1 MSILREKLRAG
12 IPEMR
17 AKIDDILKKHKDEVI
32 SNVTVKQV
40 YGGMRGVIGMVCNS
54 SYVDPIKGLHI
65 RGIPVSELTDKLPEE
80 IFYLLCTGELPD
92 KEALKEL
99 QKELYLR
106 AEVPDYVW
114 DVIYAL
120 PRDTHPMT
128 MLSIAIL
135 AMEGTSIFKEKYAA
149 GLRKADFWEATLDDA
164 LELLA
169 KLPIIAA
176 GVYRIRF
183 AKGELI
189 PYDSSLDWGANL
201 ANMLGIS
208 DPKGEFADLV
218 RLYLVLHCDHEG
230 GNVSAFTSRVVNSA
244 LSNLYYAVSS
254 GLNGLA
260 GPLHGLANQ
269 ECLKFVMAIEEKF
282 KRVPSKE
289 ELSEF
294 VWSTL
299 KLGKVIPGYGHAVL
313 RATDP
318 RFTAFLNFGKQHCPD
333 EEIFQIVE
341 KLYEVVPDILKDY
354 GGGKIADP
362 WPNVDAIS
370 GSLLFH
376 YGLTMFD
383 YYTVMF
389 GVSRVLGF
397 CAQAIMTRGLQ
408 APIIRPK
415 SVTNEWIK
423 ETLRKVKRNKK

>member
-1 MSILREKLRAG
+1 MAILREKLRTE
-12 IPEMR
+12 IPEIR
-17 AKIDDILKKHKDEVI
+17 TKIDGIFKKHKDEVV

-54 SYVDPIKGLHI
+54 SYVDPLKGLFI
-65 RGIPVSELTDKLPEE
+65 RGIPVSELTDRIPEE

-92 KEALKEL
+92 NEALKQLQDEL
-99 QKELYLR
+99 NLR
-106 AEVPDYVW
+106 AEVPEYVW
-114 DVIYAL
+114 NVIRSL
-120 PRDTHPMT
+120 PKDTHPMT

-135 AMEGTSIFKEKYAA
+135 AMEGASIFKEKYAS
-149 GLRKADFWEATLDDA
+149 GLRKADFWEATLDDS

-169 KLPIIAA
+169 KLPTIAA

-183 AKGELI
+183 AKGDLI
-189 PYDSSLDWGANL
+189 PYDKSLDWGSNY
-201 ANMLGIS
+201 ANMLGIP
-208 DPKGEFADLV
+208 DPNGEFADLM

-230 GNVSAFTSRVVNSA
+230 GNVSAFTSRVVNSS
-244 LSNLYYAVSS
+244 LSNLYYAASA

-269 ECLKFVMAIEEKF
+269 ECLKFVLAIEEKYQ
-282 KRVPSKE
+282 KVPSKK
-289 ELSEF
+289 ELGDF

-333 EEIFQIVE
+333 DKTFKIVE
-341 KLYEVVPDILKDY
+341 RLFEVVPDILKEY
-354 GGGKIADP
+354 GSGKIADP

-370 GSLLFH
+370 GSLLFY

-389 GVSRVLGF
+389 GVSRILGF
-397 CAQAIMTRGLQ
+397 CAQAIMARGLQ

-415 SVTNEWIK
+415 SVTNKWIEEFLK
-423 ETLRKVKRNKK
+423 NKK